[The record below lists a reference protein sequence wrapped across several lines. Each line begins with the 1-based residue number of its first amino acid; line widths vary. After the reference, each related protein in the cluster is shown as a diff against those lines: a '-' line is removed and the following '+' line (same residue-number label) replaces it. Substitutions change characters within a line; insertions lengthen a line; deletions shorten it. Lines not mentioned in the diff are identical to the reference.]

1 MTRDRSSQSPNPR
14 KIRHKAVLFGAGASY
29 GARPELRP
37 PLGKYLHEYVARYL
51 EKAWGELEE
60 WDSFDGNT
68 ASKPIRYASRDR
80 LKRLLKNTQS
90 FESLV
95 NRLSQSNE
103 GDLLAKL
110 NFLMACALTPPV
122 FPVIPNDDPKVDDAF
137 IERRDIYDVFLEK
150 NCTVT
155 NGQSDTSFITLNYD
169 CLLERAIC
177 RVFYDGR
184 LIDGETQSL
193 CRHVDYCI
201 GGEEAQSVEVLKP
214 HGSINW
220 LGNLLGSDN
229 EDGTIPIT
237 VRFERQGRP
246 TYREIDVVS
255 SPYGRDPEALII
267 AHYAPRKNPQANPDL
282 LVTLQERA
290 KSRICAATYVEI
302 IGIHLPTDPV
312 DDPFLWDVLEGM
324 RRREG
329 KVDVIYVNP
338 NPDELK
344 RANDYYNFQT
354 VEMGFEDYATK

>member
-1 MTRDRSSQSPNPR
+1 M
-14 KIRHKAVLFGAGASY
+14 
-29 GARPELRP
+29 
-37 PLGKYLHEYVARYL
+37 LH
-51 EKAWGELEE
+51 
-60 WDSFDGNT
+60 
-68 ASKPIRYASRDR
+68 RDR
-80 LKRLLKNTQS
+80 LKRLWKNTQS

-95 NRLSQSNE
+95 NRLPQSNE
-103 GDLLAKL
+103 GDLLVKL

-177 RVFYDGR
+177 RVFYDGL

-214 HGSINW
+214 HGSING

-229 EDGTIPIT
+229 EDGAIPIT
-237 VRFERQGRP
+237 VRLERQGRT

-255 SPYGRDPEALII
+255 SPYGRDPR
-267 AHYAPRKNPQANPDL
+267 P
-282 LVTLQERA
+282 
-290 KSRICAATYVEI
+290 S
-302 IGIHLPTDPV
+302 
-312 DDPFLWDVLEGM
+312 
-324 RRREG
+324 
-329 KVDVIYVNP
+329 
-338 NPDELK
+338 
-344 RANDYYNFQT
+344 
-354 VEMGFEDYATK
+354 